1 MSFGS
6 ILLGALIAGVISTGS
21 IIGITFLGT
30 LVPWWAILLIA
41 IGGLLIGGFVGG
53 LVAKGGGSGALA
65 GLFSGLLVFL
75 GVFLFTWLYYKAQ
88 ILALI
93 SSAPD
98 VDTLVSNF
106 LSLVGIQSGTEIYN
120 TIYNWITTNAPTIN
134 DVEDFVNSKFVFFA
148 LIIGAIFGAL
158 ASVVSLFAGL
168 IGGLITRKKEE
179 SYDSY
184 Y

>member
-1 MSFGS
+1 MKR
-6 ILLGALIAGVISTGS
+6 ATR
-21 IIGITFLGT
+21 
-30 LVPWWAILLIA
+30 
-41 IGGLLIGGFVGG
+41 
-53 LVAKGGGSGALA
+53 
-65 GLFSGLLVFL
+65 
-75 GVFLFTWLYYKAQ
+75 
-88 ILALI
+88 
-93 SSAPD
+93 
-98 VDTLVSNF
+98 
-106 LSLVGIQSGTEIYN
+106 IYI